1 MGILDGI
8 FSGSAPTTNNS
19 SLYTQQYPQW
29 YTDTM
34 RGTAAQAVNAASAP
48 RPVYPGLEV
57 AGLTQDQRAAQ
68 NLTRS
73 NVGNWQAPL
82 DAAMTS
88 ANGAQAATAPYLD
101 AASAAGSA
109 ASSAVSGSPSQWPDQ
124 MKKYMSPY
132 TSQVIDEIGRLG
144 TRNLSE
150 RLLPALN
157 NSFIGAGG
165 YGSTRN
171 AEALA
176 RETRE
181 AGSDILG
188 QQARSLESGYGTA
201 ANIFGGD
208 ANRTQQQQQLQSNA
222 ALAGGRMSLEAAQ
235 LAANQAQNRTGN
247 LQGLAR
253 NYQNLGSNDV
263 GNLSGIGRIEQGID
277 QSRFNS
283 KFADFKDAR
292 DYDWNQVN
300 KLTNTL
306 GNLRPPVTT
315 TTASNAS
322 GTPSTPSGLQWLEY
336 INSLGKTVKPNPNPN
351 IQPSPTGP

>member
-1 MGILDGI
+1 MGILDNI
-8 FSGSAPTTNNS
+8 FSGSAATTNNS
-19 SLYTQQYPQW
+19 SLSTQQYPQW
-29 YTDTM
+29 YTDMM

-57 AGLTQDQRAAQ
+57 AGLTRDQRSAQ
-68 NLTRS
+68 DLTRS

-82 DAAMTS
+82 DDAMAST
-88 ANGAQAATAPYLD
+88 NGAQAAVAPYLG
-101 AASAAGSA
+101 AASGAGAA
-109 ASSAVSGSPSQWPDQ
+109 ASSAVSGAPSQWPDQ
-124 MKKYMSPY
+124 MKRYMSPY
-132 TSQVIDEIGRLG
+132 TSQVVDEIGRLG
-144 TRNLSE
+144 NRNLSE
-150 RLLPALN
+150 KLLPTLN

-181 AGSDILG
+181 AGADILG

-208 ANRTQQQQQLQSNA
+208 SNRAQQQQQLQSNA
-222 ALAGGRMSLEAAQ
+222 ALEGGRLSLGAAQ

-247 LQGLAR
+247 LQGLAHD
-253 NYQNLGSNDV
+253 YQNLGRNDV
-263 GNLSGIGRIEQGID
+263 GALSAIGGIEQGVD
-277 QSRFNS
+277 QNRFNS

-292 DYDWNQVN
+292 DYDWNQLD
-300 KLTNTL
+300 KLTRTF

-315 TTASNAS
+315 TIASNAS
-322 GTPSTPSGLQWLEY
+322 GTPSSSSGLQWLEY
-336 INSLGKTVKPNPNPN
+336 INGLGQTVPKTIPKNPLTP
-351 IQPSPTGP
+351 GP